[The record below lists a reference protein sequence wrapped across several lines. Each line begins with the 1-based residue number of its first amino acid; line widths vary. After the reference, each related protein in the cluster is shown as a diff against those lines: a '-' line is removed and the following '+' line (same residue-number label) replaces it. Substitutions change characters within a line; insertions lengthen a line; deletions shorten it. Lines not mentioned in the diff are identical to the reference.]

1 MYRRLLAAI
10 SVVVLLG
17 TAVPAFSAPTRDAD
31 SSLVSK
37 IILKL
42 KRVLL
47 PLDLNEP
54 VIPKP

>member
-17 TAVPAFSAPTRDAD
+17 TAVPAFSAPKRDAD

-42 KRVLL
+42 KKIL
-47 PLDLNEP
+47 PFDLADP
-54 VIPKP
+54 VMPKP